1 MQTLT
6 KEKTTLLKHLGT
18 TLMRV
23 DNIDLDKL
31 EVEKNKTGIK
41 INYDRFEFT
50 LALNENGKHAF
61 TEMVFSAGYDS
72 NWDNDL
78 VFSSNK
84 YLKSSF
90 LNIAVS
96 SANKQNKIRT
106 KNNSKSCAL

>member
-41 INYDRFEFT
+41 INYDRFKFALT
-50 LALNENGKHAF
+50 LNKNSKHAF
-61 TEMVFSAGYDS
+61 TDMVFSADYDS
-72 NWDNDL
+72 NWDTDIGFLINQTKMFL
-78 VFSSNK
+78 AFQENLK
-84 YLKSSF
+84 KIENILIEYLK
-90 LNIAVS
+90 
-96 SANKQNKIRT
+96 K
-106 KNNSKSCAL
+106 